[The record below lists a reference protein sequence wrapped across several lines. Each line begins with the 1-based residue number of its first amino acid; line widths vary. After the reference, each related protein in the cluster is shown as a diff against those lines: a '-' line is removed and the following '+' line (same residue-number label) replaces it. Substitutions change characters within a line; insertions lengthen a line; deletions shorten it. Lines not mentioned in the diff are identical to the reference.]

1 MKYPKGHEFEY
12 RQLHPSQIKCDPL
25 YQRELDNKRV
35 DAIVREFNG
44 DLFNEPKVSYRDGIY
59 WVFNGQHSIA
69 AWRKYHGGEDK
80 IVVCKV
86 YKGMTWLEECDAFMK
101 QNGISKDPT
110 TNQKLRAAYNSKDP
124 DVVDMVDR
132 ATLCGFI
139 VDFVNSKTPTR
150 IVATNTL
157 FRSYKTLGAEAYYD
171 MLLAI
176 KEAWYGDIDAIS
188 QQVLT
193 GMTGV
198 YKPYYGHAPFNHN
211 DLVKSLKRISP
222 SEIIRNGKQFR
233 NRTNTYARE
242 IIAAYNKGKRYRLDD
257 REL

>member
-12 RQLHPSQIKCDPL
+12 RQLRPSQIRCDPL
-25 YQRELDNKRV
+25 YQRELDMKRV

-44 DLFNEPKVSYRDGIY
+44 DLFNEPKVSYRDGVY

-69 AWRKYHGGEDK
+69 AWRKLHGGEDK
-80 IVVCKV
+80 VLVCKCF
-86 YKGMTWLEECDAFMK
+86 KGMTWIDEKDAFVL

-110 TNQKLRAAYNSKDP
+110 TNQKLRAAFNSKEP

-132 ATLCGFI
+132 ATLCGFV
-139 VDFVNSKTPTR
+139 VDFSSSKMPTR

-157 FRSYKTLGAEAYYD
+157 FRAYKLLGAEAYYD

-176 KEAWYGDIDAIS
+176 KEAWYGDMDAVS

-193 GMTGV
+193 GMMGV
-198 YKPYYGHAPFNHN
+198 YDKFYGEFPFNH
-211 DLVKSLKRISP
+211 DELVKSIKRISP
-222 SEIIRNGKQFR
+222 AEIIRNGR
-233 NRTNTYARE
+233 SSRGRTNTYARE
-242 IIAAYNKGKRYRLDD
+242 IVAAFNKNRRYRFDESKL
-257 REL
+257 